1 MKNPIKISKK
11 DNIIFGVIF
20 FFLFLVIGL
29 YPLLSNNE
37 ARIWSIILCL
47 AILLITLI
55 RPNLFRFLNI
65 LWIEFGILLGKII
78 SPVIMSIVFF
88 LVVTPV
94 GIFVRLTKKDVMR
107 LKKKDNSYWINR
119 EDKIQTMKKQ
129 F

>member
-1 MKNPIKISKK
+1 
-11 DNIIFGVIF
+11 
-20 FFLFLVIGL
+20 
-29 YPLLSNNE
+29 
-37 ARIWSIILCL
+37 
-47 AILLITLI
+47 
-55 RPNLFRFLNI
+55 
-65 LWIEFGILLGKII
+65 
-78 SPVIMSIVFF
+78 MSIVFF